1 MHTVRTLILFALAA
15 SAFPMLCAQAPDRWL
30 TAYELSGHRVTPRY
44 DETLRYCRRLDSAS
58 SWVTLTSFGTSPQ
71 GRQLP
76 LLIVSKQG
84 VDDPRDPRRAG
95 IPVVL
100 IQAGIHA
107 GEIDGKDAG
116 LMLVRDMAIT
126 RSRSSLLD
134 SAIVLFIPIFNVD
147 GHERFGPFNRINQNG
162 PEEMGW
168 RVTARNLNLNRDYL
182 KADAPEMRALL
193 RLFAAW
199 EPDLYVDCH
208 VTDGIDFQYD
218 VTYTTETGPQIDA
231 RVGAW
236 ISHDFLPGML
246 SGVERAGH
254 RIFWYVFPREEKDLT
269 RGMNGGASPPRFS
282 TGYAALRNRAALLIE
297 THVYKSYRT
306 RVAATYA
313 VLTSALERVNRT
325 ASVLRSAVRVADEAQ
340 AGLGRRGA
348 TVPLTFGLDSGS
360 VMREFLG
367 YRSFQQMSAISG
379 STRLVYSDEPVVVRM
394 PFYGGIRVTD
404 SVEAPKA
411 YLIPPE
417 WSFVPEILRVH
428 GIRMQRLRAPAT
440 VEVGSYRFRNPRWK
454 ERPYEGR
461 HGLTVTAD
469 PIRER
474 RTFGAGTVV
483 VPSDQP
489 AMRVVVQL
497 LEPRSADSFVAWGF
511 FDAVFEQKEY
521 FEQEVMERVGERM
534 LATDSLLRAAFF
546 AQVGADSAFAAD
558 PDARLNWLYQRSPYR
573 DGALNVY
580 PVGRFSG
587 TEPLELEPL
596 P

>member
-1 MHTVRTLILFALAA
+1 MNIVRSLILFSLAA
-15 SAFPMLCAQAPDRWL
+15 SAFPVLYAQTPDRWL
-30 TAYELSGHRVTPRY
+30 TAYELSGYRATPRY

-71 GRQLP
+71 GRELP

-84 VDDPRDPRRAG
+84 VRDPGDRRRTG

-126 RSRSSLLD
+126 RTRSSLLD

-199 EPDLYVDCH
+199 GPDLYIDCH

-231 RVGAW
+231 GVAAW
-236 ISHDFLPGML
+236 ISRDLLPGML

-269 RGMNGGASPPRFS
+269 RGMDGGASPPRFS

-297 THVYKSYRT
+297 THVYKPYRT
-306 RVAATYA
+306 RVEATYA
-313 VLTSALERVNRT
+313 VLASSLERVNRT
-325 ASVLRSAVRVADEAQ
+325 ASGAAVRRPSRGRNPGRVGPEGRDGSPDVRPRLGERHEGVPGIPFVRAKERGLRVDAHRVFGRTGRGPVAVLRQDPRDRFGGGTEGLPRSAGVEFRSGDPAPARRPDAAPARARDRGGGIVPFPESPLEGAAVRRTPRAHRDGG
-340 AGLGRRGA
+340 AG
-348 TVPLTFGLDSGS
+348 P
-360 VMREFLG
+360 
-367 YRSFQQMSAISG
+367 
-379 STRLVYSDEPVVVRM
+379 
-394 PFYGGIRVTD
+394 
-404 SVEAPKA
+404 
-411 YLIPPE
+411 
-417 WSFVPEILRVH
+417 
-428 GIRMQRLRAPAT
+428 RA
-440 VEVGSYRFRNPRWK
+440 ED
-454 ERPYEGR
+454 
-461 HGLTVTAD
+461 L
-469 PIRER
+469 
-474 RTFGAGTVV
+474 GAGTVV
-483 VPSDQP
+483 IPADQP
-489 AMRVVVQL
+489 AMRVAVQL

-521 FEQEVMERVGERM
+521 FEQEVMERVGEADACDGQPAPRGIRPAGRRRLGVRREPRCPAQ
-534 LATDSLLRAAFF
+534 LAL
-546 AQVGADSAFAAD
+546 
-558 PDARLNWLYQRSPYR
+558 P
-573 DGALNVY
+573 ALTV
-580 PVGRFSG
+580 P
-587 TEPLELEPL
+587 
-596 P
+596 

>member
-1 MHTVRTLILFALAA
+1 
-15 SAFPMLCAQAPDRWL
+15 
-30 TAYELSGHRVTPRY
+30 
-44 DETLRYCRRLDSAS
+44 
-58 SWVTLTSFGTSPQ
+58 LTSFGTSPQ
-71 GRQLP
+71 GRELP

-84 VDDPRDPRRAG
+84 VRDPGDRRRTG

-116 LMLVRDMAIT
+116 LMLVRDMAIAKT
-126 RSRSSLLD
+126 RSSLLD

-199 EPDLYVDCH
+199 EPDLYIDCH

-231 RVGAW
+231 GVGAW
-236 ISHDFLPGML
+236 ISRDLLPGML
-246 SGVERAGH
+246 SGVEQAGH

-269 RGMNGGASPPRFS
+269 RGMDGGASPPRFS

-297 THVYKSYRT
+297 THVYKPYRT
-306 RVAATYA
+306 RVEATYA
-313 VLTSALERVNRT
+313 VLASSLERVNRT
-325 ASVLRSAVRVADEAQ
+325 ASVLRSAVLRADETQ
-340 AGLGRRGA
+340 AELGRRGA
-348 TVPLTFGLDSGS
+348 MVPLTFGLDSGS
-360 VMREFLG
+360 VVREFLG
-367 YRSFQQMSAISG
+367 YRSFQQKSAVSG
-379 STRLVYSDEPVVVRM
+379 STRVVYSNEPVVVRL

-404 SVEAPKA
+404 SVAVPKA
-411 YLIPPE
+411 YLVPPE
-417 WSFVPEILRVH
+417 WSFVPEILRLH
-428 GIRMQRLRAPAT
+428 GVRMQRLRAPAT
-440 VEVGSYRFRNPRWK
+440 VEVGSCRFRNPRWK

-461 HGLTVTAD
+461 HGLTVTAE

-483 VPSDQP
+483 IPADQP
-489 AMRVVVQL
+489 AMRVAVQL

-521 FEQEVMERVGERM
+521 FEQEVMERLGEKM
-534 LATDSLLRAAFF
+534 LATDSLLRVEFDR
-546 AQVGADSAFAAD
+546 QVGADSAFAAN

-573 DGALNVY
+573 DRVLNVY

-587 TEPLELEPL
+587 TERLEVEPL

>member
-1 MHTVRTLILFALAA
+1 MNTVRYLILFSLAT
-15 SAFPMLCAQAPDRWL
+15 SAFPALFAQTPDRWL
-30 TAYELSGHRVTPRY
+30 TAYELSGDRATPRY
-44 DETLRYCRRLDSAS
+44 DKTLRYCRRLDSAS

-71 GRQLP
+71 GRELP

-84 VDDPRDPRRAG
+84 VRDPGDRRRTG

-126 RSRSSLLD
+126 KTRSSLLD

-193 RLFAAW
+193 RLFVAW
-199 EPDLYVDCH
+199 GPDLYIDCH

-218 VTYTTETGPQIDA
+218 VTYTTETGPQIDSG
-231 RVGAW
+231 VGAW
-236 ISHDFLPGML
+236 ISRDLLPGML
-246 SGVERAGH
+246 SGVERAGY

-269 RGMNGGASPPRFS
+269 RGMDGGASPPRFS

-297 THVYKSYRT
+297 THVYKPYRT
-306 RVAATYA
+306 RVEATYA
-313 VLTSALERVNRT
+313 VLASSLERVNRT
-325 ASVLRSAVRVADEAQ
+325 ASRLRSAVRRADETQ
-340 AGLGRRGA
+340 AGLGQRGA
-348 TVPLTFGLDSGS
+348 MVPLAFGLDSGG
-360 VMREFLG
+360 VIKEFLG
-367 YRSFQQMSAISG
+367 YRSFQQKSAISG
-379 STRLVYSDEPVVVRM
+379 SMRTVYSDEPVVVRL

-404 SVEAPKA
+404 SVAAPKA
-411 YLIPPE
+411 YLVPPE
-417 WSFVPEILRVH
+417 WSFVPEILRLH

-461 HGLTVTAD
+461 HGLTVTVE
-469 PIRER
+469 PVRER
-474 RTFGAGTVV
+474 RTYGAGTVV
-483 VPSDQP
+483 IPADQP
-489 AMRVVVQL
+489 AMRVAVQL
-497 LEPRSADSFVAWGF
+497 LEPRSADSFLAWGF

-521 FEQEVMERVGERM
+521 FEQEVMERMGENM
-534 LATDSLLRAAFF
+534 LATDSLLRAEFTR
-546 AQVGADSAFAAD
+546 QVGADSVFAAN

-573 DGALNVY
+573 DGVLNVY

-587 TEPLELEPL
+587 TERLEVESLR
-596 P
+596 